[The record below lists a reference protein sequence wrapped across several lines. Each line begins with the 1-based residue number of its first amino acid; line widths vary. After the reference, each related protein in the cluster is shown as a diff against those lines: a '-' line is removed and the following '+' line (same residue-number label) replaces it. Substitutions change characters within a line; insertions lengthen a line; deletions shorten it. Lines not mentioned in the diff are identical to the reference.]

1 MAETTVPEVKQET
14 ARPVTPPSQGNPFIP
29 GVQDLELLPLKEYFD
44 VKDHHDYTGW
54 KDDMREIL
62 AWAKDAGITDKTD
75 LLLTLKDVERKL
87 GSTIHNNRLTKVRNY
102 LSLQRKLDN
111 IIKEQKAL
119 EL

>member
-1 MAETTVPEVKQET
+1 MAETPVSEVKQEV
-14 ARPVTPPSQGNPFIP
+14 ARTVPPTSQGNTFIP
-29 GVQDLELLPLKEYFD
+29 GAEDLELLPLKEYFD
-44 VKDHHDYTGW
+44 IKDHHDYTGW

-62 AWAKDAGITDKTD
+62 LWAKDSGIRDKVD
-75 LLLTLKDVERKL
+75 LMSTLKDIERRL

-111 IIKEQKAL
+111 IIREQKAL